1 MHACRKFGSQAHKSD
16 PILNGF
22 CYLVFILILSRVTLI
37 LRPCEGQLELWQLGQ
52 LPVHVLVLADFLKG
66 EVGLAQEDALP
77 HDAAVLNTNLQIC
90 SVKALVGP
98 LDKTE
103 IKGNEVG
110 INGY

>member
-1 MHACRKFGSQAHKSD
+1 M
-16 PILNGF
+16 
-22 CYLVFILILSRVTLI
+22 I
-37 LRPCEGQLELWQLGQ
+37 LRPCERQLELGQ
-52 LPVHVLVLADFLKG
+52 LCEVSVHVLVLADLLEG
-66 EVGLAQEDALP
+66 QVGLAQEDALP

>member
-22 CYLVFILILSRVTLI
+22 CYLVFIFILSRVTLI

-66 EVGLAQEDALP
+66 EVGLAQEDALT
-77 HDAAVLNTNLQIC
+77 HDAAVLDADLQIRP
-90 SVKALVGP
+90 VQALVGP
-98 LDKTE
+98 LDKAE
-103 IKGNEVG
+103 IEFDEVR
-110 INGY
+110 